1 MTKEQEKAIEYLKK
15 HIKYFEEQIKFIE
28 ATDCDY
34 YDEELESYQIDVKVF
49 NTILSMLEEKDKT
62 ISSKDRL
69 ISISGIEQD
78 ANEKELDKLKEQ
90 LKEKD
95 KIIDKLKKH
104 NDDLLRKLRNRVKEV
119 KKLEKYS
126 LYKEEFSKL
135 NKQLQNKDKQIYLMS
150 EQLAGLTIFDI
161 DKDEPLILCDK
172 DDVKQYFEEKAKEIK

>member
-1 MTKEQEKAIEYLKK
+1 MTKEQEEAIEYLKK

-34 YDEELESYQIDVKVF
+34 YDEELELYQNRVKQF
-49 NTILSMLEEKDKT
+49 NIVLSMLEEKDKT
-62 ISSKDRL
+62 
-69 ISISGIEQD
+69 
-78 ANEKELDKLKEQ
+78 
-90 LKEKD
+90 
-95 KIIDKLKKH
+95 IDKLKKH

-135 NKQLQNKDKQIYLMS
+135 NKQLQNKDKQIDLMS

-161 DKDEPLILCDK
+161 DKDEPLILGDK
-172 DDVKQYFEEKAKEIK
+172 DDVKQYFENKAKEVKND